1 MRQADCIIIGAGPGG
16 YETAAALAAAGKDVV
31 LVERDSLGGTCLN
44 RGCIPTKCLCASA
57 NIIADIRRADAFGVS
72 VASFTAD
79 YGKAHARIADV
90 TSQLRAGIESLLA
103 KVTVVKGTASL
114 EQEHVVVV
122 DDERLTAPQ
131 IIIATGSKPAIPPIE
146 GAGLAV
152 TSDDFL
158 NLDDIPQRVAIIGGG
173 VIGIEFASVLNDFGR
188 DVTVIEYCP
197 EILPAFDKDIAK
209 RLRTALGRRGIR
221 FMVSTAVTA
230 IRPGFEIDVK
240 GRKGDDRV
248 SADLVVMATGRRPV
262 IPQGTAEAGIELDGR
277 GFIKVDDLMQTSVE
291 GIFAIGDVNGRCMLA
306 HAAEAQGR
314 RAIGSDVNLDII
326 PSAVFCHPEAA
337 MVGMTEDS
345 AWATDRNIVVGKASY
360 AANGKALATGEEGGT
375 VKLVVDRDSG
385 FILGCHVLGAHA
397 SDIVAEAAALMFGM
411 TTAEELADELVHNHP
426 TLSEVLPAAARDV
439 VARLTPPAI

>member
-57 NIIADIRRADAFGVS
+57 NIIADIKKADTFGVS
-72 VASFTAD
+72 IESFTAD
-79 YGKAHARIADV
+79 YTKAQTRIAQV
-90 TSQLRAGIESLLA
+90 TDRLRAGIDSMLA
-103 KVTVVKGTASL
+103 KVTVVKGSASL
-114 EQEHVVVV
+114 EQDRVVVV
-122 DDERLTAPQ
+122 GDDRFTAPQ
-131 IIIATGSKPAIPPIE
+131 IIIATGSAPATPPIK
-146 GAGLAV
+146 GAELAV

-158 NLDDIPQRVAIIGGG
+158 KLDDIPGRIAIIGGG
-173 VIGIEFASVLNDFGR
+173 VIGLEFASVLNAFGR
-188 DVTVIEYCP
+188 EVTVIEYCP
-197 EILPAFDKDIAK
+197 EVLPAFDKDIAK
-209 RLRTALGRRGIR
+209 RLRTALGRRGIK

-230 IRPGFEIDVK
+230 IRPGIEIDVK
-240 GRKGDDRV
+240 GRRGDDV
-248 SADLVVMATGRRPV
+248 VKADLAVMATGRRAV
-262 IPQGTAEAGIELDGR
+262 IPQGTAEAGIELDSR

-326 PSAVFCHPEAA
+326 PSAVFCQPEAA
-337 MVGMTEDS
+337 MVGMTEE
-345 AWATDRNIVVGKASY
+345 AAKATDRNIIVGKASY
-360 AANGKALATGEEGGT
+360 AANGKALATGEDGGT

-411 TTAEELADELVHNHP
+411 TTADELADELVHNHP
-426 TLSEVLPAAARDV
+426 TLSEVLPVAARNII
-439 VARLTPPAI
+439 AGLTPPAI

>member
-1 MRQADCIIIGAGPGG
+1 MRQSDYIIIGAGPGG

-31 LVERDSLGGTCLN
+31 LIERDSLGGTCLN

-57 NIIADIRRADAFGVS
+57 NIIADISRADAFGIS
-72 VASFTAD
+72 VASYTAD
-79 YGKAHARIADV
+79 YAAAHARIAGV

-103 KVTVVKGTASL
+103 KVTVVKGTAAL
-114 EQEHVVVV
+114 EQNHVVVV
-122 DDERLTAPQ
+122 GDERFTAPQ
-131 IIIATGSKPAIPPIE
+131 IIIATGSAPAVPPVE
-146 GAGLAV
+146 GAALAV

-158 NLDDIPQRVAIIGGG
+158 NLDEIPRRVAIIGGG
-173 VIGIEFASVLNDFGR
+173 VIGIEFASVLNAFGR
-188 DVTVIEYCP
+188 EVTVIEYCP
-197 EILPAFDKDIAK
+197 EILPAFDRDIAK
-209 RLRTALGRRGIR
+209 RLRTAMGRRGVK

-240 GRKGDDRV
+240 GRKGDDRIE
-248 SADLVVMATGRRPV
+248 ADLVVMATGRRAV
-262 IPQGTAEAGIELDGR
+262 VPQGTAEAGIELDER

-337 MVGMTEDS
+337 MVGMTEE
-345 AWATDRNIVVGKASY
+345 AARATDRNIVVGKASY
-360 AANGKALATGEEGGT
+360 AANGKALATGEESGT
-375 VKLVVDRDSG
+375 VKLVADRDSG

-411 TTAEELADELVHNHP
+411 TTVGELADELVHNHP
-426 TLSEVLPAAARDV
+426 TLSEVLPAAARDI
-439 VARLTPPAI
+439 VARLTPPAV

>member
-57 NIIADIRRADAFGVS
+57 NIIADIKKADTFGVS
-72 VASFTAD
+72 IESFTVD
-79 YGKAHARIADV
+79 YTKAHTRIAQV
-90 TSQLRAGIESLLA
+90 TDRLRAGIDSMLA
-103 KVTVVKGTASL
+103 KVTVVKGSASL
-114 EQEHVVVV
+114 EQDRVVVV
-122 DDERLTAPQ
+122 GDDRFTAPQ
-131 IIIATGSKPAIPPIE
+131 IIIATGSAPATPPIK
-146 GAGLAV
+146 GAELAV

-158 NLDDIPQRVAIIGGG
+158 KLDDIPGRIAIIGGG
-173 VIGIEFASVLNDFGR
+173 VIGLEFASVLNAFGR
-188 DVTVIEYCP
+188 EVTVIEYCP
-197 EILPAFDKDIAK
+197 EVLPAFDKDIAK
-209 RLRTALGRRGIR
+209 RLRTALGRRGIK

-230 IRPGFEIDVK
+230 IRPGIEIDVK
-240 GRKGDDRV
+240 GRRGDDV
-248 SADLVVMATGRRPV
+248 VKADLAVMATGRRAV
-262 IPQGTAEAGIELDGR
+262 IPQGTAEAGIELDSR

-326 PSAVFCHPEAA
+326 PSAVFCQPEAA
-337 MVGMTEDS
+337 MVGMTEE
-345 AWATDRNIVVGKASY
+345 AAKATDRNIIVGKASY
-360 AANGKALATGEEGGT
+360 AANGKALATGEDGGT

-411 TTAEELADELVHNHP
+411 TTADELADELVHNHP
-426 TLSEVLPAAARDV
+426 TLSEVLPVAARNII
-439 VARLTPPAI
+439 AGLTPPAI